1 MGNGLRRT
9 VPMRFDETRNEGAA
23 NWGKPLD
30 GVRVLSFEQYIA
42 LPFATQI
49 LARLG
54 ASVVKVELPGTGE
67 AGRAGF
73 PFVRDAD
80 GRQAGSSFTRYN
92 LGKKSIALDYRSEA
106 GRTLA
111 YRLVRDSDVV
121 CENLGPG
128 RAEKMGLGYATLATM
143 NPALVYLALSG
154 FGQIGTSPYASRPAM
169 AGVAEAMA
177 GIYDFARVPG
187 QPPIAGLAG
196 PLGDTT
202 TGAFAAIGVLA
213 ALQHRT
219 AIGLGQLVDVSM
231 FDSMLAVCDFLPNF
245 WSIGVRKAPD
255 KVLRSPGLIGVCR
268 AADGWFTLYVLRA
281 HQFERLSKLVGHLEW
296 LTDPRLATPWD
307 WADRME
313 DVLCPAI
320 GAWAAD
326 KTKQEAVDLVC
337 KAGIPAG
344 ACNTADDIVSDPH
357 VAARGMLLEVPRDD
371 GVDAPMLVAGMPVK
385 MSRVTEGG
393 ETKQPLL
400 GQHTDDVL
408 REVLGADG
416 GDLAAWRESGVIG

>member
-1 MGNGLRRT
+1 
-9 VPMRFDETRNEGAA
+9 MRFDDTRNEGAA
-23 NWGKPLD
+23 KWGKPLD

-54 ASVVKVELPGTGE
+54 AEVVKVELPGTGE

-73 PFVRDAD
+73 PFVRDAK
-80 GRQAGSSFTRYN
+80 GQQAGSSFTRYN
-92 LGKKSIALDYRSEA
+92 LGKKSIALDFRSEA
-106 GRTLA
+106 GRAVA
-111 YRLVRDSDVV
+111 YRLMRDFDVV

-128 RAEKMGLGYATLATM
+128 RAEKMGIGYATISAF
-143 NPALVYLALSG
+143 NPALIYLALSG

-177 GIYDFARVPG
+177 GIYDFAQVPG
-187 QPPIAGLAG
+187 QPPIAGPAG

-213 ALQHRT
+213 ALQHRK
-219 AIGLGQLVDVSM
+219 AIGVGQLVDVSM
-231 FDSMLAVCDFLPNF
+231 YDSMLAVCDFLPNF
-245 WSIGVRKAPD
+245 WSIGVRKAPN

-281 HQFERLSKLVGHLEW
+281 HQFERLSKLVGHPEW

-307 WADRME
+307 WADRMD

-320 GAWAAD
+320 EVWAATM
-326 KTKQEAVDLVC
+326 TKQEAVDLVC

-344 ACNTADDIVSDPH
+344 ACNTADDIVTDPH
-357 VAARGMLLEVPRDD
+357 VAARGMLVEVPRDD
-371 GVDAPMLVAGMPVK
+371 GADAPMLVAGMPVK

-408 REVLGADG
+408 REMLGVDV